1 MRHIIVFALLATLPA
16 CTAKTSES
24 DSKTVIRI
32 TGVPDENPTEL
43 QRKFRP
49 MVNYLQKA
57 LGAEVKY
64 VPVTDYGAA
73 VQALVAGQIDFAWLG
88 GFTHVQSRNLS
99 KVVPLTMRDVD
110 REFKSVFIANTA
122 SGVNSVADVKGKKFA
137 FGSKS
142 STSGH
147 MMPRH
152 FLSTEFKI
160 DSATAFDGEP
170 VFSGAHDAT
179 AKIVETGRVAAG
191 VLNSA
196 VWKRLVASNKI
207 DTSKVKVIW
216 TTPSYVDYV
225 WTASHAVS
233 SDLRDK
239 FKAAFLTLD
248 PANGEHR
255 AVLALQSANKFVEAS
270 PSDFDAIE
278 AVAKSI
284 GMLK

>member
-1 MRHIIVFALLATLPA
+1 MRNIIVFALLATLPA

-24 DSKTVIRI
+24 DTKAVIRI

-43 QRKFRP
+43 QRKIRP

-64 VPVTDYGAA
+64 IPVTDYGAA

-110 REFKSVFIANTA
+110 RGFKSVFIANTA
-122 SGVNSVADVKGKKFA
+122 SGVNSIADIKGKKFA

-160 DSATAFDGEP
+160 DSARAFDGEP

-248 PANGEHR
+248 PANVEHR